1 MSSDPAAT
9 PNSGDAT
16 AKGSRIISR
25 LLPPAIRLWL
35 HTQLDH
41 IEGLEFVIDGKD
53 RQILGGYLPR
63 VRVAAHQAVYQGLHV
78 SQVAVSAAD
87 IRVNLPQV
95 LRGKALRLLQPFPVD
110 GQVTVLANDLRASL
124 QSSLLGQGLRDVLK
138 QLLAGAMTQQHIPLD
153 RWLGDGKAAPVL
165 DIALAT
171 DRLTLCWPPEPLS
184 GDALKLTTGLAMRE
198 GRWLCL
204 RQPMATVLPATGT
217 SASPIALDEVDFD
230 LGPEVDIRQL
240 EITPTGIDLVGMV
253 RVIPAD

>member
-1 MSSDPAAT
+1 MTPDPAA
-9 PNSGDAT
+9 PRNSDA

-41 IEGLEFVIDGKD
+41 IEGLEFAVDGKD
-53 RQILGGYLPR
+53 RQILAGYLPQ
-63 VRVAAHQAVYQGLHV
+63 VTVAAHQAVYQGLHV

-95 LRGKALRLLQPFPVD
+95 LRGKALRLLQPFPVN
-110 GQVTVLANDLRASL
+110 GQVTVLADDLRASL
-124 QSSLLGQGLRDVLK
+124 GSPLLGQGLRDVLK
-138 QLLAGAMTQQHIPLD
+138 QLLTGAATNQQVPFD
-153 RWLGDGKAAPVL
+153 RWLDGGETSPKI
-165 DIALAT
+165 DIALAS
-171 DRLTLCWPPEPLS
+171 DRLTLRWPSDSPG
-184 GDALKLTTGLAMRE
+184 GDSLELTMGLAMRE

-204 RQPMATVLPATGT
+204 RQPVATVLPASGNPPSSTV
-217 SASPIALDEVDFD
+217 LDDIDFD

-240 EITPTGIDLVGMV
+240 AVTPEGIELVGMV